1 MKQKRPFYGWKLAVV
16 VGMMYFCSGDAVL
29 PTATIVNPLMLQ
41 DPDMHMTGTILG
53 AGFSL
58 FILMQGLPGPLIGT
72 LIAKKGARFTMMAGS
87 FIMIVGAI
95 AMILFV
101 RTPLM
106 YFLFFGIL
114 LSVGSIMAGLLSV
127 QSTVGNWFVVKRGM
141 AMTLT
146 MGIAGVG
153 AIVVPFIANKVVE
166 ASGGAWQSG
175 WYLIAAF
182 GVILIPVAF
191 FLVKNKPEDIGQ
203 SPDGAQQPLA
213 QIQGDSTSSFVYKN
227 TACVPHRAAIKTLP
241 FWLIALTGTGGFF
254 AYSLATSQ
262 GVIHFTTLGFD
273 QTLVVGAVVSMG
285 IASLVGRIAIGSLSD
300 RFEPLRL
307 MTLSL
312 FVAAFGILLAVIA
325 SNETMVYG
333 YYLCTGFGFGAITTT
348 LPTAVANYFGA
359 GEFPKNLG
367 TTMLITTLFASCIPL
382 ISGAVFDATGFC
394 TFAFMGSCLFVVL
407 CALSGLFVKIPKQKL

>member
-1 MKQKRPFYGWKLAVV
+1 MKEKRSFYGWKLAVV

-58 FILMQGLPGPLIGT
+58 FILMQGLPGPFIGA
-72 LIAKKGARFTMMAGS
+72 LIARKGARFTMAAGS
-87 FIMIVGAI
+87 IIMIIGAI

-106 YFLFFGIL
+106 YLLFFGIL

-127 QSTVGNWFVVKRGM
+127 QSTVGNWFVAKRGM

-146 MGIAGVG
+146 MGIAGIG
-153 AIVVPFIANKVVE
+153 AIIVPLIANGVVN
-166 ASGGAWQSG
+166 ASGGSWQSG

-182 GVILIPVAF
+182 GIILIPMAL

-203 SPDGAQQPLA
+203 FPDGAKGPITFA
-213 QIQGDSTSSFVYKN
+213 EKTDTPFSVYKN
-227 TACVPHRAAIKTLP
+227 TETVPHRVAMKTLP

-262 GVIHFTTLGFD
+262 GVIHFTTLGFE
-273 QTLVVGAVVSMG
+273 QSLVVGAVVSMG
-285 IASLVGRIAIGSLSD
+285 VASLVGRIAIGSLSD

-307 MTLSL
+307 MTISL
-312 FVAAFGILLAVIA
+312 TVAAFGILLAAFA
-325 SNETMVYG
+325 SNEIMVYG

-367 TTMLITTLFASCIPL
+367 TTMLITTLFASSIPL

-394 TFAFMGSCLFVVL
+394 TLAFFGAFVFVVL
-407 CALSGLFVKIPKQKL
+407 CALSGLLVRIPKN